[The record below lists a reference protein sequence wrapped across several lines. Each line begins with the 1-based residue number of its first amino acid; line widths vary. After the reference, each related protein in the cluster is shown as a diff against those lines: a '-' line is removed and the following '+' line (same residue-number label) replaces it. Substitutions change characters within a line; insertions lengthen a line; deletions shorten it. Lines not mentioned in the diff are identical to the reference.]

1 MNRSTHANRYIYK
14 NITKSIMT
22 ALALT
27 VTSNVLAATESG
39 YQLGQ
44 IVVNPTEVAGTGFSL
59 SQEDF
64 ERSGARSLDEAL
76 RFIPSLN
83 VRTGGD
89 GTPRIDI
96 RGLRTRQ
103 IKLLINGVPFNSA
116 SDGQFDPTLIP
127 TFAVEKITLQ
137 AGSSSVLYGDGGM
150 GGVLNI
156 QTRSGFDGFR
166 TGGKAELGS
175 DQYWHTNAYAGYG
188 DADNDFFFSAGVRAR
203 DAFSMSD
210 DFTSTLN
217 DNQSN
222 YQDNNDRNN
231 SDNRRVNFIGSYTRQ
246 VTDKLSVGTFISR
259 IDGDYGKPATVFA
272 SSDPFASKAK
282 YERSEDQQGMSFQV
296 GADYDFTADWSGKL
310 WFFNNQLDED
320 TASYDDENYNTIV
333 KKNAFT
339 QTDDTEIKGTHAQ
352 LNGVV
357 GPYDTG
363 VALSFDH
370 RRESLD
376 SQQIKCNSNTC
387 NNSSQYVTTDVDKDI
402 RVRSYGFEITQALP
416 YEMTVVAGLGHHK
429 LEKDGGNDDTVNSAQ
444 LSLSK
449 AINAH
454 TSIYAT
460 AARKVDAPTI
470 SQLYDASSGND
481 SLGFQRAKHY
491 EVGLKNQ
498 WDSASLDVA
507 VYQSRVYDFIEKDDS
522 SNLYMNRQEMLFKG
536 VDVSGMVQATDEL
549 TLRMSL
555 GLLSSSDESTDAV
568 TDTLQYRPRS
578 KVSLEVQYDITPLW
592 SVNGS
597 FQRIGQQAYF
607 EKNDP
612 TVHENLSAFDL
623 LSLKISYALPQQ
635 LGSVYVGADNLLD
648 EDYSTSYGFPQ
659 AGRFVYTGVKLD
671 WK

>member
-1 MNRSTHANRYIYK
+1 MNRSTHANRYIQK
-14 NITKSIMT
+14 NITRSIFT
-22 ALALT
+22 VLALSVST
-27 VTSNVLAATESG
+27 NVLSATEDG

-44 IVVNPTEVAGTGFSL
+44 IVVNPSETAGSDFSL
-59 SQEDF
+59 SQDDF

-103 IKLLINGVPFNSA
+103 IKLLINGIPFNSA

-127 TFAVEKITLQ
+127 TFAIEKITLQ

-156 QTRSGFDGFR
+156 QTRGGFDGVR
-166 TGGKAELGS
+166 MGGKVELGS
-175 DQYWHTNAYAGYG
+175 DQYWHTNAYTAYG
-188 DADNDFFFSAGVRAR
+188 DEDNDFFFSAGVRAR

-210 DFTSTLN
+210 DFSSTIN
-217 DNQSN
+217 ESETN

-231 SDNRRVNFIGSYTRQ
+231 SDNRRVNFLGSYSRQ
-246 VTDKLSVGTFISR
+246 VTDKLSIGTFISHV
-259 IDGDYGKPATVFA
+259 DGDYGKPATVF
-272 SSDPFASKAK
+272 SSTDVFASKAK
-282 YERSEDQQGMSFQV
+282 YERSEDQKGTSFQV

-310 WFFNNQLDED
+310 WYFNNQFDED
-320 TASYDDENYNTIV
+320 TAGYDDNNYNSIV
-333 KKNAFT
+333 KKNSFT
-339 QTDDTEIKGTHAQ
+339 QTDDTDIQGTHAQ
-352 LNGVV
+352 LNGMV
-357 GPYDTG
+357 GAYDTG
-363 VALSFDH
+363 VAFSTDY

-387 NNSSQYVTTDVDKDI
+387 NNSSQYGITDVNKDI
-402 RVRSYGFEITQALP
+402 NIRSYGFEITQPLP
-416 YEMTVVAGLGHHK
+416 YEMTVVAGVGYHQ
-429 LEKDGGNDDTVNSAQ
+429 LEKDGGNDDNVNSAQ

-449 AINAH
+449 AINSQ
-454 TSIYAT
+454 TTVYAT
-460 AARKVDAPTI
+460 AARKADAPTI

-491 EVGLKNQ
+491 EVGLKNH
-498 WDSASLDVA
+498 WDRASLDIA
-507 VYQSRVYDFIEKDDS
+507 FYQSRVYDFIEKDD
-522 SNLYMNRQEMLFKG
+522 NTDLYMNRQEMLFKG
-536 VDVSGMVQATDEL
+536 LDISGMIQPSDDL

-555 GLLSSSDESTDAV
+555 GLLNSSDESNDAA
-568 TDTLQYRPRS
+568 TETLQYRPHS
-578 KVSLEVQYDITPLW
+578 KVSFEAEYDITTLW

-597 FQRIGQQAYF
+597 YQRVGEQAYF
-607 EKNDP
+607 EKNNS
-612 TVHENLSAFDL
+612 TIHNNLSAFEL
-623 LSLKISYALPQQ
+623 VSLKLSYALPQK

-659 AGRFVYTGVKLD
+659 AGRFFYTGVKVD